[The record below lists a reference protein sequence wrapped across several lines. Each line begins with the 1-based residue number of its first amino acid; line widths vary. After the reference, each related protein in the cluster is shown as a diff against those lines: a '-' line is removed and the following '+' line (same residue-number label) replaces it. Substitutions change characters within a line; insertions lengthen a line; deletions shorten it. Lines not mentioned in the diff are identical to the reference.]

1 MPLYD
6 YTCQDCKKTFD
17 KLVPLSKF
25 KAPQSCPKCGGKT
38 KKVLTLGH
46 GGIQDDHPVWLDES
60 IIRQLQ
66 DTDDPGIRRIETR
79 TEYNNYL
86 RDTGIVPTN

>member
-6 YTCQDCKKTFD
+6 YECQKCENTFD
-17 KLVPLSKF
+17 KLVPLNRYDES
-25 KAPQSCPKCGGKT
+25 QECPECGGRA
-38 KKVLTLGH
+38 KKILTLGH
-46 GGIQDDHPVWLDES
+46 GGVQDDHPVWLDES

-66 DTDDPGIRRIETR
+66 DTDNPRLRRIESR

-86 RDTGIVPTN
+86 KDNSIIPTG

>member
-6 YTCQDCKKTFD
+6 YLCQDCENTFD
-17 KLVPLSKF
+17 KLIPLRKF
-25 KAPQSCPKCGGKT
+25 KDPQSCPECGGKS

-46 GGIQDDHPVWLDES
+46 GGIQDDSPCWLDES

-66 DTDDPGIRRIETR
+66 DTDDPRTKRIETR
-79 TEYNNYL
+79 TEYNKL
-86 RDTGIVPTN
+86 LKDTGMVPTN

>member
-6 YTCQDCKKTFD
+6 FECQECENTFD
-17 KLVPLSKF
+17 KLLPLKRY
-25 KAPQSCPKCGGKT
+25 KEPQTCSKCGGKT
-38 KKVLTLGH
+38 NKILTLGH

-60 IIRQLQ
+60 IVRQLQ
-66 DTDDPGIRRIETR
+66 DTDNPGLNRIESR

-86 RDTGIVPTN
+86 KDNGIVPTN